1 MTECYDVFLGNL
13 AVGKVYADRQGL
25 YCRFRCRCH
34 VAGGSIC
41 SLAVLCANEEIH
53 LGILVPAGDAF
64 VLETRIPV
72 KRLPEGEFR
81 FVLLPRHRELEGK
94 FIPLSPQE
102 PFAYLSRLK
111 DAYLEKRDGSI
122 GIVIPGD
129 GQP

>member
-1 MTECYDVFLGNL
+1 MDDLMARTMVENLSKGINPFTGEDVP
-13 AVGKVYADRQGL
+13 KTD
-25 YCRFRCRCH
+25 
-34 VAGGSIC
+34 
-41 SLAVLCANEEIH
+41 LCANEEIH
-53 LGILVPAGDAF
+53 LGIPVPAGDAF

-122 GIVIPGD
+122 GIVIPED
-129 GQP
+129 GKP